1 MIDDTKLRLLIA
13 EDEGQYHDRKSL
25 LEGPPGQKRPRDRKV
40 VRDQIAEYVAS
51 FANAEG
57 GVLIC
62 GVENDGTITGHR
74 YPSDQVD
81 TMLQVPA
88 TRLVPP
94 QPAGRRVVLDGVEVL
109 VFEVE
114 MSAVAVQVSS
124 DGYPYRIGD
133 TTTQWSEAKINA
145 TKERGLIE
153 SAEARIATV
162 TLAQLDAA
170 LIARA
175 IEGAGLS
182 ELAAADYLVRRRLAD
197 RRGDV
202 LVIRQAAELLFA
214 RADHVIEHPNA
225 GVRVFRVS
233 GTERLTGARHNVQE
247 FPRIEGNLPSVLE
260 QVRTL
265 LGTLIHRSARLHD
278 LFFKEMPEYP
288 TFAWQEAVVNA
299 VAHRDYAIQGQTV
312 EIWLYSDRLVVLS
325 PGALSPEVAIEAL
338 REGQSAHASRNPRIA
353 RVLADLGVMRD
364 QGEGIPRMFDEMQTS
379 FLRLPEVDLVGG
391 RFSVVLHNEP
401 IFGTH
406 DPAWSTAVRALPLT
420 VSQKRALVGL
430 TDREFANADYRSLN
444 ALDRDSAYAELAELV
459 ALGHLVAQGAGAG
472 TRYRVQRSVP
482 AAAVDQGPLALLI
495 DRMAT
500 AGALRNAD
508 YRAAVG
514 VDERAARLAF
524 AAWARAG
531 VVIRSGEKRG
541 TRYAPGPQW
550 PPADLPGYGS

>member
-1 MIDDTKLRLLIA
+1 
-13 EDEGQYHDRKSL
+13 
-25 LEGPPGQKRPRDRKV
+25 
-40 VRDQIAEYVAS
+40 
-51 FANAEG
+51 
-57 GVLIC
+57 
-62 GVENDGTITGHR
+62 
-74 YPSDQVD
+74 
-81 TMLQVPA
+81 
-88 TRLVPP
+88 
-94 QPAGRRVVLDGVEVL
+94 
-109 VFEVE
+109 
-114 MSAVAVQVSS
+114 
-124 DGYPYRIGD
+124 
-133 TTTQWSEAKINA
+133 
-145 TKERGLIE
+145 
-153 SAEARIATV
+153 
-162 TLAQLDAA
+162 
-170 LIARA
+170 
-175 IEGAGLS
+175 
-182 ELAAADYLVRRRLAD
+182 
-197 RRGDV
+197 
-202 LVIRQAAELLFA
+202 
-214 RADHVIEHPNA
+214 
-225 GVRVFRVS
+225 VFRVS

-260 QVRTL
+260 QVRAL

>member
-40 VRDQIAEYVAS
+40 VRDQIAEYVAG

-74 YPSDQVD
+74 YPTDQVD

-94 QPAGRRVVLDGVEVL
+94 QPAGRRVVLDGVELL

-162 TLAQLDAA
+162 TLAQLDDV

-182 ELAAADYLVRRRLAD
+182 GLAAPDYLVRRRLAD

-202 LVIRQAAELLFA
+202 LVVRQAAELLFA

-233 GTERLTGARHNVQE
+233 GTERLTGTQHNVQE

-325 PGALSPEVAIEAL
+325 PGSLLPEVAIEEL

-364 QGEGIPRMFDEMQTS
+364 QGEGIPRMFDEMQIS
-379 FLRLPEVDLVGG
+379 FLRVPEVDVVSG

-401 IFGTH
+401 IFGTA
-406 DPAWSTAVRALPLT
+406 DPRWSQMVRGLPLA
-420 VSQKRALVGL
+420 VSQKRALAGL
-430 TDREFANADYRSLN
+430 VDRDFANADYTKLN
-444 ALDRDSAYAELAELV
+444 ATDRDTAYRELQDLV
-459 ALGHLVAQGAGAG
+459 ARGFLETTGAGAG
-472 TRYRVQRSVP
+472 TRYHVVREAVP
-482 AAAVDQGPLALLI
+482 AFAEFPPRERLELQMSVVGHI
-495 DRMAT
+495 T
-500 AGALRNAD
+500 NAD
-508 YRAAVG
+508 YREAFG
-514 VDERAARLAF
+514 VDRRAAT
-524 AAWARAG
+524 AALTELVRQGQLVREGQRRGARY
-531 VVIRSGEKRG
+531 V
-541 TRYAPGPQW
+541 PGPAWQK
-550 PPADLPGYGS
+550 L

>member
-1 MIDDTKLRLLIA
+1 MIDEAKLRLLIA

-25 LEGPPGQKRPRDRKV
+25 LEGPPGQKRPRDRRV

-74 YPSDQVD
+74 YPPDQVD
-81 TMLQVPA
+81 AMLQVPA

-182 ELAAADYLVRRRLAD
+182 GLPATDYLVRRRLAD

-247 FPRIEGNLPSVLE
+247 FPRIEGNLPSVFE

-299 VAHRDYAIQGQTV
+299 VAHRDYAIQGRTV
-312 EIWLYSDRLVVLS
+312 EVWLYGDRLEVLN
-325 PGALSPEVAIEAL
+325 PGTLSPEVELAEL
-338 REGQSAHASRNPRIA
+338 REGRAAHASRNPRIA

-379 FLRLPEVDLVGG
+379 FLRLPELDVIAGQFRLTL
-391 RFSVVLHNEP
+391 RNEP
-401 IFGTH
+401 IFQGD
-406 DPAWSTAVRALPLT
+406 DPAWSGQVRDLPIE
-420 VSQKRALVGL
+420 VSQKRALAALVGR
-430 TDREFANADYRSLN
+430 DFANSDYCALN
-444 ALDRDSAYAELAELV
+444 ALDRDSAYRELADLV
-459 ALGHLVAQGAGAG
+459 GRGYLETTGTGAG
-472 TRYRVQRSVP
+472 TRYRVLRSAVP
-482 AAAVDQGPLALLI
+482 HRG
-495 DRMAT
+495 AT
-500 AGALRNAD
+500 DPIARLDARLREAGFITNAD
-508 YRAAVG
+508 YRAAFG
-514 VDERAARLAF
+514 SDRLAAT
-524 AAWARAG
+524 AALTTWSREG
-531 VVIRSGEKRG
+531 VVIREGEKRW
-541 TRYAPGPQW
+541 TRYRRGPAW
-550 PPADLPGYGS
+550 PPPGEL